1 MTPLAFRQQR
11 EEEMAAN
18 RWSTAPRKDLAPGEA
33 VLVAVSENLSSSLW
47 LLSPSK
53 GAKDAQVGDV
63 ARAAWQR
70 AHDLQSEIPY
80 LWRAEMQVGE
90 RTPRIS
96 RLAVVAAPGQQ
107 APERNAIFEV
117 DGASFGLTFALA
129 QSSELLGLPLP
140 GDLAASVALDPN
152 SARLHRVERLEQ
164 KIKLLRECAP
174 GVRRLLVAPGNA
186 DEARAIADRVHGDL
200 EIVEVA
206 DFRQA
211 AEVAFGPLD
220 HLLDPAKGSETWR
233 RDVLDSLCDLGW
245 TTRGGVR
252 AWLKVAGTARKILED
267 DGGWQLSEADRNS
280 LAFTAAVA
288 QRHAANQGTLTLPKW
303 EELEGIPEPRRSQ
316 YMAHF
321 LQQVADTACA
331 DAVVALEFAAR
342 LIPKRE
348 ADRHPAHLELLGAQ
362 ARLWAVMGRTS
373 EALELA
379 RATTDAWMLRRL
391 HDQVSRALC
400 LWLRLAAAAGE
411 RTSITDALDTARLVR
426 HYLLRDSPQCAGSLQ
441 FLDLAMAYALAALGE
456 DRTDATAALEAL
468 LDKPQQL
475 EPEVRLSAMRLS
487 LRCMAANPT
496 AAQTLREDLARD
508 TSDLAQT
515 FSCLADIDAGLGN
528 PEESLER
535 LAHHGGGLIKNLV
548 DACRESEPQAKAA
561 WIARWYPY

>member
-11 EEEMAAN
+11 EKEMAAN
-18 RWSTAPRKDLAPGEA
+18 RWSTAPSKDLAPGEA

-107 APERNAIFEV
+107 APEPNAIFEV

-140 GDLAASVALDPN
+140 SDLAASVALDPN
-152 SARLHRVERLEQ
+152 STRLHRVERLEQ

-186 DEARAIADRVHGDL
+186 GEAQRIADEVHGDL

-211 AEVAFGPLD
+211 AEVAFGPLS

-245 TTRGGVR
+245 TTLGGVR
-252 AWLKVAGTARKILED
+252 AWLKVAGTAQKILED
-267 DGGWQLSEADRNS
+267 DGGWQLSEAERKS

-288 QRHAANQGTLTLPKW
+288 QRHAANQGALTLPKW
-303 EELEGIPEPRRSQ
+303 EELKGIPEPRRSQ
-316 YMAHF
+316 YMAHV

-331 DAVVALEFAAR
+331 DAVAALKLAAR

-362 ARLWAVMGRTS
+362 ARLWAVMGQTA

-379 RATTDAWMLRRL
+379 RATTGAWMHRRL
-391 HDQVSRALC
+391 HAEASRPLC
-400 LWLRLAAAAGE
+400 LWLRLAAAARQME
-411 RTSITDALDTARLVR
+411 SLEEALATAKVIRQRQCL
-426 HYLLRDSPQCAGSLQ
+426 DSPQ
-441 FLDLAMAYALAALGE
+441 FLNLAEAYALAATA
-456 DRTDATAALEAL
+456 DRRDVALAL
-468 LDKPQQL
+468 LGSLLQRPNDL
-475 EPEVRLSAMRLS
+475 VPEVRLSAMRLS

-508 TSDLAQT
+508 TSDLART

-528 PEESLER
+528 PEEWLER
-535 LAHHGGGLIKNLV
+535 LARHGGGLIKNLV
-548 DACRESEPQAKAA
+548 GACRESEPQAKPA